1 MIGKTKFEPTQV
13 MVGDLPE
20 GGVSGDVVHQQ
31 HPRRLPTLQRS
42 RDSISR
48 NQFVTVIQHM

>member
-1 MIGKTKFEPTQV
+1 MIGKKKFEPTQV

-48 NQFVTVIQHM
+48 NQFVTVIQLM